1 MIRISF
7 STTSNRAQA
16 AQRRQRAAGGMRPG
30 NNKMHSRKNNLW
42 RAGWLALALAAGPGA
57 ASAQSAQGVVASGT
71 PADTPLALAKG
82 EFVAGQWEAA
92 PGVTLDLLDADGR
105 HLRRLSDAER
115 PAGGLMLV
123 APADGRYTVRASG
136 QGAYRWTL
144 NERVPLAA
152 QRAPAPAIDS
162 PRLAAL
168 ARELAR
174 GGNTDA
180 FWREIAGQGTPL
192 VEPVDA
198 GRDRVTFL
206 WRGAERNVRLF
217 GGPGQDHTMLAR
229 LGASDVWYASF
240 VLPRSTRLSYKLAPD
255 VPELP
260 ASDTARRRA
269 ILATAQADPLNPKA
283 YPARGID
290 AFQYASVLELADAAP
305 EPWVAPRAGVTP
317 GEVQTRSITSAIL
330 GNTRDIQLYRP
341 AGWRPGAADN
351 HVLVLFDA
359 GPYLNRVPTPTILD
373 NMIAAGVIPPTAA
386 LLISNPTAE
395 SRGVELPPNPDFAE
409 FLARELMPWA
419 ARQGIAAPAAR
430 TVIGGSS
437 YGGLASSYAALRHP
451 EVFGNVLSQS
461 GSYWWGQP
469 GGEDQWLTRQ
479 YAAVRKLPIRFYLVA
494 GRFETGRAGQ
504 PGIFETNRHLR
515 DVLRAKGY
523 VVTHQE
529 VAGGHDYL
537 SWRGTLSDGLI
548 DLIGKDAPAR

>member
-1 MIRISF
+1 
-7 STTSNRAQA
+7 
-16 AQRRQRAAGGMRPG
+16 
-30 NNKMHSRKNNLW
+30 MHSKRNNLW
-42 RAGWLALALAAGPGA
+42 RARWLALALAAGPGA
-57 ASAQSAQGVVASGT
+57 VLAQSAQGRVAPGV
-71 PADTPLALAKG
+71 PVDTALALSRG

-92 PGVTLDLLDADGR
+92 PGVAIDLLDADGR

-144 NERVPLAA
+144 SQRVPLEA
-152 QRAPAPAIDS
+152 QHAPAPAIDS

-168 ARELAR
+168 AHELTQ
-174 GGNTDA
+174 GGNTEA
-180 FWREIAGQGTPL
+180 FWRDMAARGTPL

-198 GRDRVTFL
+198 THDRVTFL

-217 GGPGQDHTMLAR
+217 GGPGHDHTMLMR

-260 ASDTARRRA
+260 GPDVARRRA
-269 ILATAQADPLNPKA
+269 ILATAQADPLNPKP
-283 YPARGID
+283 YPARGVD
-290 AFQYASVLELADAAP
+290 AFQYASVLELADAPP

-317 GEVQTRSITSAIL
+317 GTVETRPITSAIL

-341 AGWRPGAADN
+341 AGWRPGGADN

-359 GPYLNRVPTPTILD
+359 GPYLNRVPTPIILD

-395 SRGVELPPNPDFAE
+395 SRGVELPPNPDFAD

-479 YAAVRKLPIRFYLVA
+479 YAAVRRLPIRFYLVA
-494 GRFETGRAGQ
+494 GQFETGRAGQ

-515 DVLRAKGY
+515 DVLQAKGY
-523 VVTHQE
+523 VVTHRE

-548 DLIGKDAPAR
+548 DLIGAGAPAR

>member
-1 MIRISF
+1 MHS
-7 STTSNRAQA
+7 SNMNPW
-16 AQRRQRAAGGMRPG
+16 RAAP
-30 NNKMHSRKNNLW
+30 
-42 RAGWLALALAAGPGA
+42 LALALAFALGAPGA
-57 ASAQSAQGVVASGT
+57 ARAQSAQGQVAPGT
-71 PADTPLALAKG
+71 PADTALTLSKG
-82 EFVAGQWEAA
+82 EFLAGDWEAA
-92 PGVTLDLLDADGR
+92 RGVTLDLLDADGR
-105 HLRRLSDAER
+105 HVRRLSDDER

-123 APADGRYTVRASG
+123 APADGRYIVRAAG
-136 QGAYRWTL
+136 QGAYRWTVA
-144 NERVPLAA
+144 ERVPLAA
-152 QRAPAPAIDS
+152 QRAPEPVIDS

-168 ARELAR
+168 AGTLAQ
-174 GGNTDA
+174 GGSTDA
-180 FWREIAGQGTPL
+180 FWREVAERGAPL

-198 GRDRVTFL
+198 AHDRVTFL

-217 GGPGQDHTMLAR
+217 GSPSSDHAQLQR
-229 LGASDVWYASF
+229 LGASDVWYKSF
-240 VLPRSTRLSYKLAPD
+240 VLPRSARLSYKMAPD

-269 ILATAQADPLNPKA
+269 ILATAQADPFNPKA
-283 YPARGID
+283 YPERGID
-290 AFQYASVLELADAAP
+290 AFQYSSVLELAEAP
-305 EPWVAPRAGVTP
+305 AQPWVAPRAGVEP
-317 GEVQTRSITSAIL
+317 GTVQTHALASTIL

-341 AGWRPGAADN
+341 AGWRPGGADN

-359 GPYLNRVPTPTILD
+359 GPYLSRVPTPTILD

-386 LLISNPTAE
+386 VLISNPTAD
-395 SRGVELPPNPDFAE
+395 SRAAELPPNPDFAD

-469 GGEDQWLTRQ
+469 GQEDQWLTRQ
-479 YAAVRKLPIRFYLVA
+479 FAARRTLPVRFYLVA
-494 GRFETGRAGQ
+494 GLFEMGRAGQ
-504 PGIFETNRHLR
+504 PGIVETNRHLR
-515 DVLRAKGY
+515 DVLQAKGY
-523 VVTHQE
+523 RVTHQE

-548 DLIGKDAPAR
+548 DLIGTGKAGR

>member
-1 MIRISF
+1 MHS
-7 STTSNRAQA
+7 SKMNPW
-16 AQRRQRAAGGMRPG
+16 RAAP
-30 NNKMHSRKNNLW
+30 
-42 RAGWLALALAAGPGA
+42 LALALAFALGGPGA
-57 ASAQSAQGVVASGT
+57 ARAQSAQGQVAPGT
-71 PADTPLALAKG
+71 PADTALTLSKG
-82 EFVAGQWEAA
+82 EFLAGDWEAA
-92 PGVTLDLLDADGR
+92 RGVTLDLLDADGR
-105 HLRRLSDAER
+105 HVRRLSDDER

-123 APADGRYTVRASG
+123 APADGRYIVRAAG
-136 QGAYRWTL
+136 QGAYRWTVA
-144 NERVPLAA
+144 ERVPLAA
-152 QRAPAPAIDS
+152 QRAPAPVIDS

-168 ARELAR
+168 AGTLAQ
-174 GGNTDA
+174 GGSTDA
-180 FWREIAGQGTPL
+180 FWREVAERGAPL

-198 GRDRVTFL
+198 THDRVTFL

-217 GGPGQDHTMLAR
+217 GSPSSDHAQLQR
-229 LGASDVWYASF
+229 LGASDVWYKSF
-240 VLPRSTRLSYKLAPD
+240 VLPRSARLSYKMAPD

-283 YPARGID
+283 YPERGID
-290 AFQYASVLELADAAP
+290 AFQYSSVLELAEAP
-305 EPWVAPRAGVTP
+305 AQPWVAPRAGVEP
-317 GEVQTRSITSAIL
+317 GTVQTHVLASAIL

-341 AGWRPGAADN
+341 AGWRPGGADN

-359 GPYLNRVPTPTILD
+359 GPYLSRVPTPTILD

-386 LLISNPTAE
+386 VLISNPTAD
-395 SRGVELPPNPDFAE
+395 SRAAELPPNPDFAD

-469 GGEDQWLTRQ
+469 GQEDQWLTRQ
-479 YAAVRKLPIRFYLVA
+479 FAARRTLPVRFYLVA
-494 GRFETGRAGQ
+494 GLFEMGRAGQ
-504 PGIFETNRHLR
+504 PGIVETNRHLR
-515 DVLRAKGY
+515 DVLQAKGY
-523 VVTHQE
+523 RVTHEE

-548 DLIGKDAPAR
+548 DLIGTGKTGR